1 MDPVVVNPDTVSNN
15 ASVKDMVNHPEHY
28 TKNGIEHWNYVLK
41 TQLGYLLGCATKYLF
56 RSNHKGTRNQD
67 LDKVLAYVDKFVET
81 KEKPNIRPGY
91 ISPVGLLSL
100 LTDISDEVKDILWM
114 IDKINVMKEED
125 EEELL
130 NLKELIHERVS
141 KLKCTK

>member
-1 MDPVVVNPDTVSNN
+1 M
-15 ASVKDMVNHPEHY
+15 NHPDHY
-28 TKNGIEHWNYVLK
+28 TKNGIEHWDYVLK

-56 RSNHKGTRNQD
+56 RSNHKGTRKQD
-67 LDKVLAYVDKFVET
+67 LNKVLTYVDKFIET
-81 KEKPNIRPGY
+81 KEEQNIPQDY
-91 ISPVGLLSL
+91 ISSVGLFYL

-114 IDKINVMKEED
+114 IDKINIMNKED

-130 NLKELIHERVS
+130 HLKELIHEKVS